1 MQYIIDSYEESA
13 VDRHDFIR
21 SLMHKSEGLTTT
33 GIIICILY
41 HEGFY
46 DEDIISKLHY
56 DSNNFRTAKSK
67 ARSAIDA
74 PNNAD
79 SSLIK
84 ELLRRF
90 DYKKSSR

>member
-1 MQYIIDSYEESA
+1 MIEYEESA